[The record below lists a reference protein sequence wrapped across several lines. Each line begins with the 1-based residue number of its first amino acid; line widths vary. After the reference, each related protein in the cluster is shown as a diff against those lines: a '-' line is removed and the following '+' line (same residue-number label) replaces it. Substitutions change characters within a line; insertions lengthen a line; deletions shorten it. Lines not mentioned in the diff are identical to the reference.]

1 MKYEFNF
8 GSGVLC
14 LPEAVLSRLEAAG
27 ELDLKLL
34 LLLASSPDMREDP
47 DSAKLATALGYSASE
62 VEISIAFWRGA
73 GILKGGKTQK
83 KKSTVTATAES
94 KKEPVQMAL
103 PAPEVIS
110 GTKDMPTYTGAEIE
124 QLINEKTGLKSLL
137 DECQRILE
145 KVFSVHECNKIIGLS
160 DYLGLEDGYILLLCS
175 YCKSIGKGSVAYV
188 TKTATELYQNN
199 IDTMEALEAYI
210 EHRERT
216 TSFEGKMRTLM
227 GIGSR
232 ALSTR
237 EKKFFEQWSQFGFS
251 DDILQLAY
259 DQTVDSSGKA
269 AVGLMNTILTA
280 WHEKGVKTVE
290 DANAQID
297 QHKSEVKRKYAKK
310 NGSEPSFSDSS
321 FDTDEF
327 FDIALQK
334 SLEIAK
340 EKKDGDKK

>member
-8 GSGVLC
+8 GNGVIC
-14 LPEAVLSRLEAAG
+14 LPESILTRMETAG

-34 LLLASSPDMREDP
+34 LLLASSAELRDNP
-47 DSAKLATALGYSASE
+47 DSAKLATALGAPAAE

-83 KKSTVTATAES
+83 KKTSTNPQTDSV
-94 KKEPVQMAL
+94 KEPVQMAL

-110 GTKDMPTYTGAEIE
+110 GTRDMPTYTGTEIE
-124 QLINEKTGLKSLL
+124 RLISEKKGLKALL
-137 DECQRILE
+137 DECQLILE
-145 KVFSVHECNKIIGLS
+145 KVFSTHESNKIIGLS
-160 DYLGLEDGYILLLCS
+160 DYLGLEDAYILLLCS
-175 YCKSIGKGSVAYV
+175 YCKSINKGSVAYIA
-188 TKTATELYQNN
+188 KTATELYHNN
-199 IDTMEALEAYI
+199 VDSLMALEAYI
-210 EHRERT
+210 DQREKT
-216 TSFEGKMRTLM
+216 ASFEGKMRSLM

-237 EKKFFEQWSQFGFS
+237 EKKFFAQWADFGFT

-269 AVGLMNTILTA
+269 AVGLMNTILSG
-280 WHEKGVKTVE
+280 WHEKGVKTAA
-290 DANAQID
+290 DAQNMIS
-297 QHKSEVKRKYAKK
+297 QHKADMKKQYAKK
-310 NGSEPSFSDSS
+310 NDPAPSFAESS

-334 SLEIAK
+334 SMEIARG
-340 EKKDGDKK
+340 KKDGDKK

>member
-8 GSGVLC
+8 GNGVIC
-14 LPEAVLSRLEAAG
+14 LPETVLSRIEAAG

-34 LLLASSPDMREDP
+34 LLLASSPEMRDEP
-47 DSAKLATALGYSASE
+47 DSAKLATALGFPASE
-62 VEISIAFWRGA
+62 VDISIAFWRGA
-73 GILKGGKTQK
+73 GILKGGKSQK
-83 KKSTVTATAES
+83 KKISTSTQPES

-110 GTKDMPTYTGAEIE
+110 GTRDMPSYTGTEIE
-124 QLINEKTGLKSLL
+124 RLLSEKNGLKSLL

-145 KVFSVHECNKIIGLS
+145 KVFSVHESNKIIGLS

-175 YCKSIGKGSVAYV
+175 YCKGIGKGSVAYV
-188 TKTATELYQNN
+188 AKTATELYHNN
-199 IDTMEALEAYI
+199 VDSLASLEAYI
-210 EHRERT
+210 EQKERT
-216 TSFEGKMRTLM
+216 ASFEGKMRILM

-237 EKKFFEQWSQFGFS
+237 EKNFFAQWSNFGFS

-269 AVGLMNTILTA
+269 AVGLMNTILTG
-280 WHEKGVKTVE
+280 WHQKGVKNAE
-290 DANAQID
+290 DAQAQID
-297 QHKSEVKRKYAKK
+297 QHKSEIKKQYAKK
-310 NGSEPSFSDSS
+310 KDSEPSFTDSS

-334 SLEIAK
+334 SLEIARG
-340 EKKDGDKK
+340 KKDGDKK

>member
-8 GSGVLC
+8 GNGVIS

-34 LLLASSPDMREDP
+34 LLLASSPEMREDP
-47 DSAKLATALGYSASE
+47 DSAKLATAVGYSASE
-62 VEISIAFWRGA
+62 VDISIAFWRGA
-73 GILKGGKTQK
+73 GILKGGKSQK
-83 KKSTVTATAES
+83 KKAVATATTEN

-110 GTKDMPTYTGAEIE
+110 GIKDMPTYTGTEIE
-124 QLINEKTGLKSLL
+124 QLINEKSGLKSLL

-145 KVFSVHECNKIIGLS
+145 KVFSIHESNKIIGLS

-188 TKTATELYQNN
+188 AKTATELYQNN
-199 IDTMEALEAYI
+199 IDNLAALEAYI

-216 TSFEGKMRTLM
+216 VSFEGKMRTLM

-237 EKKFFEQWSQFGFS
+237 ERKFFEQWSQFGFS
-251 DDILQLAY
+251 DEILQLAY

-269 AVGLMNTILTA
+269 AVGLMNTILSS
-280 WHEKGVKTVE
+280 WHEKGVKTIA
-290 DANAQID
+290 DAQAQID
-297 QHKSEVKRKYAKK
+297 QHKSEIKRQYAKK
-310 NGSEPSFSDSS
+310 NGAEPAFSDSS
-321 FDTDEF
+321 FNTDEF

-340 EKKDGDKK
+340 EKNDGDKK